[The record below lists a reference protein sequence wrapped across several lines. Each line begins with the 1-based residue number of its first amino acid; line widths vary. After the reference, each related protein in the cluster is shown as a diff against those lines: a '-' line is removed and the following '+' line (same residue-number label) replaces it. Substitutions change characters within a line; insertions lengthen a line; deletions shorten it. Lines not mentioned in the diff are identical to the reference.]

1 MGKQI
6 QEPRYMEV
14 NVPSEAMSEVAEII
28 EASEIDANILGRGD
42 EEETITVGFDYSPE
56 QRESMMQI
64 LELIEDYN
72 SSEEGEEE
80 QEEESEED

>member
-1 MGKQI
+1 MGKQK

-14 NVPSEAMSEVAEII
+14 DVPSEAMSEVAEII
-28 EASEIDANILGRGD
+28 EVNEIGASILGQGD
-42 EEETITVGFDYSPE
+42 EEESITVGFDYSPE

-72 SSEEGEEE
+72 SEEGEEN
-80 QEEESEED
+80 EEEETEE

>member
-1 MGKQI
+1 MTKQK

-28 EASEIDANILGRGD
+28 ERSEINASILGQGD

-72 SSEEGEEE
+72 SLDENEEE
-80 QEEESEED
+80 QEEKTED

>member
-1 MGKQI
+1 MGKQM

-28 EASEIDANILGRGD
+28 EASEMDASILGTG
-42 EEETITVGFDYSPE
+42 EQEETITVGFDYTPE

-72 SSEEGEEE
+72 SSDENEEE
-80 QEEESEED
+80 EEESEED

>member
-1 MGKQI
+1 MGKKE
-6 QEPRYMEV
+6 QEERYMEI

-28 EASEIDANILGRGD
+28 EESEIDANILGTGD
-42 EEETITVGFDYSPE
+42 EEETITVGFDYTSE

-72 SSEEGEEE
+72 SLDEEEEEE
-80 QEEESEED
+80 QEENEED